1 MNVRNFCYSN
11 FGWLGK
17 GLFTIV
23 PGFEKDLDSA
33 YMKIHPEVYL
43 SILGF
48 VSLVS
53 VFASILV
60 GILIFIG
67 LIRSL
72 PFPPS
77 GGILFSPVILVIP
90 LLILVL
96 GVRYPKTAASN
107 RVSGLKIEIPYASM
121 YISTMTRAL

>member
-1 MNVRNFCYSN
+1 MNVRDLCYSN
-11 FGWLGK
+11 FGWMGK

-53 VFASILV
+53 FFASILV
-60 GILIFIG
+60 GILMFVG
-67 LIRSL
+67 LIPSP
-72 PFPPS
+72 PFLPS
-77 GGILFSPVILVIP
+77 GGLLFSPVIIVIP
-90 LLILVL
+90 LLVLVL
-96 GVRYPKTAASN
+96 GVLYP
-107 RVSGLKIEIPYASM
+107 
-121 YISTMTRAL
+121 